1 MRPMNDKNA
10 LDPRRAYGDRHT
22 ASTAPDTADVPVSAL
37 AQPYSFWDHLS
48 ATRAEEYAQDDIL
61 PHVLLPDMAPDAQYA
76 QSSQTAEYQML
87 DMSEIQTAS
96 LVDTLDAPT
105 VQGDSDGQPV
115 SGRAAFLAETPAVP
129 FGTAHWQ
136 DPQEAGFSPETPF
149 FSEMDQRA
157 AHRRARVK
165 PLRDSRLS
173 YRLQRLWL
181 TPSYRAFIKFGAPV
195 LAVLMAIAVFFADE
209 GRRVAVTGHID
220 AVYDAF
226 VDRPEFM
233 VTSLQLPEMS
243 PELDQALRERLDIDL
258 PQSSFRID
266 LDALREEVETLDWVR
281 SADVRLLS
289 GGVIALS
296 VTERSPAMLW
306 RSDAGLELLD
316 AEGVRVAFVTH
327 RNLRPDLPLIAGK
340 GADAQIIEALHL
352 LDSAAPL
359 GHRLRGLVRMGERR
373 WDVVLDRDQRIRL
386 PETGAVAA
394 LERVIALEQAQD
406 LLSRDL
412 LVADMRN
419 PSRPIL
425 QISAGAMETLRDI
438 RSQTMEA
445 LQ

>member
-1 MRPMNDKNA
+1 MRPVAPEFARDMRHAPAETMPQD
-10 LDPRRAYGDRHT
+10 LD
-22 ASTAPDTADVPVSAL
+22 APLSAL
-37 AQPYSFWDHLS
+37 SRRESFWDHLS
-48 ATRAEEYAQDDIL
+48 ATRAEEYAQEDIF
-61 PHVLLPDMAPDAQYA
+61 PHVLLPDMVPDPHAAHHLETAP
-76 QSSQTAEYQML
+76 YQAL

-96 LVDTLDAPT
+96 LVDTLGAPS
-105 VQGDSDGQPV
+105 VQGALDTDAL
-115 SGRAAFLAETPAVP
+115 SGRAAFLADAPVAP
-129 FGTAHWQ
+129 FGTAAWQ
-136 DPQEAGFSPETPF
+136 DPQDAPVAPETPF
-149 FSEMDQRA
+149 FAGLE
-157 AHRRARVK
+157 HRPHPKRKRISPV
-165 PLRDSRLS
+165 RDSRLA
-173 YRLQRLWL
+173 YRLQRMWL
-181 TPSYRAFIKFGAPV
+181 TPGYRAFIKYGAPV
-195 LAVLMAIAVFFADE
+195 LAVLAVVTVFFADE
-209 GRRVAVTGHID
+209 ARRAAVAGHLD

-243 PELDQALRERLDIDL
+243 PELDNALRQKLDIDL

-266 LDALREEVETLDWVR
+266 LDAVRQEVETLDWVR
-281 SADVRLLS
+281 SVDVRLLS

-296 VTERSPAMLW
+296 VTERTPAILW
-306 RSDAGLELLD
+306 RSEDGLELLD
-316 AEGVRVAFVTH
+316 GEGVRVAFVAH
-327 RNLRPDLPLIAGK
+327 RNLRADLPLIAGK
-340 GADAQIIEALHL
+340 GADLQIPEALQL
-352 LDSAAPL
+352 IDAAAPL
-359 GHRLRGLVRMGERR
+359 GHRLRGLMRMGERR

-425 QISAGAMETLRDI
+425 QISAGAMDTLRDI

>member
-1 MRPMNDKNA
+1 MRPLVPDNNF
-10 LDPRRAYGDRHT
+10 DPRQDNDNLVIEDA
-22 ASTAPDTADVPVSAL
+22 AAPLSAL
-37 AQPYSFWDHLS
+37 SGPHCFWDHLS
-48 ATRAEEYAQDDIL
+48 ATRADEYAQEDIL
-61 PHVLLPDMAPDAQYA
+61 PHVLLPEMLEDT
-76 QSSQTAEYQML
+76 QSSRRLGTAPYQAL

-96 LVDTLDAPT
+96 LVDTLDAPSA
-105 VQGDSDGQPV
+105 QGVSTAEAL
-115 SGRAAFLAETPAVP
+115 SGRAAFLADAPVAP
-129 FGTAHWQ
+129 FGIAQWQ
-136 DPQEAGFSPETPF
+136 DPQDDPQIPETPF
-149 FSEMDQRA
+149 FSEMEHRSQP
-157 AHRRARVK
+157 RRARVR

-181 TPSYRAFIKFGAPV
+181 TPSYRAFVKFGAPV
-195 LAVLMAIAVFFADE
+195 LAILTAAAVFFADE
-209 GRRVAVTGHID
+209 ARRVTVAGHVA

-243 PELDQALRERLDIDL
+243 PELEQALRERLDIDL
-258 PQSSFRID
+258 PQSSFRVD
-266 LDALREEVETLDWVR
+266 LDALRLEVETLDWVR
-281 SADVRLLS
+281 SADLRLLT

-296 VTERSPAMLW
+296 VTERTPAILW
-306 RSDAGLELLD
+306 RSEEGLELLD

-327 RNLRPDLPLIAGK
+327 RNVRSDLPLIAGK
-340 GADAQIIEALHL
+340 GADAQIAEALQL

-359 GHRLRGLVRMGERR
+359 GHRLRGLVRIGERR

-386 PETGAVAA
+386 PEAGAVAA
-394 LERVIALEQAQD
+394 LQRVIALEQAQD

>member
-1 MRPMNDKNA
+1 MRPLSPDTADN
-10 LDPRRAYGDRHT
+10 PRRAYADRHT
-22 ASTAPDTADVPVSAL
+22 TAPEDAGAPVSAL
-37 AQPYSFWDHLS
+37 SRPYSFWDHLS
-48 ATRAEEYAQDDIL
+48 ATRAEEYAQEDIL
-61 PHVLLPDMAPDAQYA
+61 PHVLLPEMMPDAQSA
-76 QSSQTAEYQML
+76 EQTATAPYQAL

-96 LVDTLDAPT
+96 LAETLDAPS
-105 VQGDSDGQPV
+105 VQDARVAEPST
-115 SGRAAFLAETPAVP
+115 GRAVFAADAPVLP
-129 FGTAHWQ
+129 FGVAQWQ
-136 DPQEAGFSPETPF
+136 DPQNEPNIPETPF
-149 FSEMDQRA
+149 FSELE
-157 AHRRARVK
+157 HRSQPRRTRAR

-173 YRLQRLWL
+173 YKLQRLWL
-181 TPSYRAFIKFGAPV
+181 TPSYRAFVKFGAPV
-195 LAVLMAIAVFFADE
+195 LAVLTAAAVFFADE
-209 GRRVAVTGHID
+209 ARRVTVAGHIE

-243 PELDQALRERLDIDL
+243 PELDQALREKLDIDL
-258 PQSSFRID
+258 PQSSFRVD
-266 LDALREEVETLDWVR
+266 LDALRLEVETLDWVR
-281 SADVRLLS
+281 SADLRLLS

-296 VTERSPAMLW
+296 VTERTPAILW
-306 RSDAGLELLD
+306 RSEDGLELLD

-340 GADAQIIEALHL
+340 GADAQITEALQL

-425 QISAGAMETLRDI
+425 QISAGAMDTLRDI